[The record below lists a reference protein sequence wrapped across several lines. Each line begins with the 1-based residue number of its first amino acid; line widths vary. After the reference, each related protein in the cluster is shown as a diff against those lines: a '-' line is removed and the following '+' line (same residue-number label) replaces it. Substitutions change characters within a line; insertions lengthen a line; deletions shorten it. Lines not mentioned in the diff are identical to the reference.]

1 MNQTSDKFFDEMLK
15 DNMKEQPAGNFQEQ
29 LADMIDKRISETMK
43 KFEDQFS
50 QIQQPQTDPAEAAA
64 KAAAADVAKAAA
76 ADAAQEQKFQE
87 VLDSIDAGK
96 SESGLLTED

>member
-29 LADMIDKRISETMK
+29 LADMIDKRITETMK

-50 QIQQPQTDPAEAAA
+50 QIQQPPADPAEAA
-64 KAAAADVAKAAA
+64 AKAAA

-87 VLDSIDAGK
+87 VLDSVDAGK

>member
-50 QIQQPQTDPAEAAA
+50 QIQPQTDPAEAAT
-64 KAAAADVAKAAA
+64 KAAAVDVAKAAA
-76 ADAAQEQKFQE
+76 ADAAREQKFQE
-87 VLDSIDAGK
+87 VLDSVDAGK
-96 SESGLLTED
+96 TESGLLTED

>member
-1 MNQTSDKFFDEMLK
+1 MNQSSDKFFDEMLK

-29 LADMIDKRISETMK
+29 LADMIDKRITETMK

-50 QIQQPQTDPAEAAA
+50 QIQQPPTDPAEAA
-64 KAAAADVAKAAA
+64 K
-76 ADAAQEQKFQE
+76 DAAQEQKFQE
-87 VLDSIDAGK
+87 VLDSVDAGK

>member
-15 DNMKEQPAGNFQEQ
+15 DNMTEQPTGNFQEQ

-50 QIQQPQTDPAEAAA
+50 QIQQPQTDPAEAA
-64 KAAAADVAKAAA
+64 KEAATAQGLPEAD
-76 ADAAQEQKFQE
+76 EPT
-87 VLDSIDAGK
+87 
-96 SESGLLTED
+96 ESGLLTED

>member
-15 DNMKEQPAGNFQEQ
+15 DNMPKQPQGDFQEQ
-29 LADMIDKRISETMK
+29 LADMIDKRITETMK
-43 KFEDQFS
+43 KFEDQFN
-50 QIQQPQTDPAEAAA
+50 QIKQPQADPAE
-64 KAAAADVAKAAA
+64 AA

-96 SESGLLTED
+96 SDSGLLTEE